1 MEEMMRKLLAHALGL
16 GLLSLQAISI
26 PQANAQ
32 AVAYPGSPGSP
43 YTTGS
48 LKRRKHAAKPHAQ
61 TTGQKKLKAKKT
73 SKR

>member
-1 MEEMMRKLLAHALGL
+1 MRKLMMLALGAAF
-16 GLLSLQAISI
+16 LSLPAVSI

-48 LKRRKHAAKPHAQ
+48 LKRRKHATKPHAQ
-61 TTGQKKLKAKKT
+61 TTGQKKPKAKKT